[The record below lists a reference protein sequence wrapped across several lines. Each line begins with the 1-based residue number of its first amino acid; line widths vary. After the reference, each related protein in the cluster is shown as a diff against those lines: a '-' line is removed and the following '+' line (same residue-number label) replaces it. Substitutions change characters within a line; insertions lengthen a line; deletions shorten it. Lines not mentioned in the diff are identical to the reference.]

1 MGQVTAALIWIE
13 ERVLIAQRG
22 RGKRFACQWEFPGGK
37 VRPGESPEECLR
49 REIKE
54 ELNLEIR
61 VDRHCCTV
69 NHRYPDFDI
78 ELIAFWCSIMAGD
91 LRLMEH
97 EQVRWIS
104 LAEASQYDFVEADLK
119 VIAALT
125 SSPGEGARDRQ
136 D

>member
-1 MGQVTAALIWIE
+1 MGQVTAALIRHD
-13 ERVLIAQRG
+13 ERILIAQRG

-37 VRPGESPEECLR
+37 VRPDESPEDCLR

-54 ELNLEIR
+54 ELNLEIH

-69 NHRYPDFDI
+69 HHRYPEFDI
-78 ELIAFWCSIMAGD
+78 ELITFWCSVMAGE

-97 EQVRWIS
+97 EQVRWIT

-119 VIAALT
+119 VIAALVPA
-125 SSPGEGARDRQ
+125 PGGDKRERHG
-136 D
+136 

>member
-1 MGQVTAALIWIE
+1 MGQVTAALISID

-69 NHRYPDFDI
+69 RHRYPDFDI
-78 ELIAFWCSIMAGD
+78 ELITFWCSIMAGE
-91 LRLMEH
+91 LRLAEH
-97 EQVRWIS
+97 EQVRWIT
-104 LAEASQYDFVEADLK
+104 LAEASQYDFVEADIK
-119 VIAALT
+119 VINALT
-125 SSPGEGARDRQ
+125 PPRGEETRDCM

>member
-1 MGQVTAALIWIE
+1 MGQVTAALIQHDGRI
-13 ERVLIAQRG
+13 LIAQRG
-22 RGKRFACQWEFPGGK
+22 RGKRFGCQWEFPGGK
-37 VRPGESPEECLR
+37 VRPDESPESCLR

-69 NHRYPDFDI
+69 HHRYPDFDI
-78 ELIAFWCSIMAGD
+78 ELITFWCSVMGGE

-97 EQVRWIS
+97 EQVCWIT

-119 VIAALT
+119 VVAALVPA
-125 SSPGEGARDRQ
+125 PGEEKPGSHG
-136 D
+136 